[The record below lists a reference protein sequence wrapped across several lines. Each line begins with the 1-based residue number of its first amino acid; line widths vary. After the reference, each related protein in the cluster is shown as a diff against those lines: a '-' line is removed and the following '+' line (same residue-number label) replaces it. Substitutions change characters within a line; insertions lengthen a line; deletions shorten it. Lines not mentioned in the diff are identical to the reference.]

1 MELARKVDQSTI
13 YGLTAPLITTSDGK
27 KMGKTA
33 AGAIWLNKDLL
44 SEYDYWQ
51 FWRNVDDADV
61 IRFLKL
67 FTEVPLA
74 EINEMESKWTGA
86 ELNQAK
92 VRLADEATT
101 MLHGSE
107 CLKTIHDTVASL
119 FGSDGG
125 SNLDSLDKIVLDNS
139 VSADLINNKVTV
151 SVVDLLI
158 KAGMATSKG
167 EAKRLIKAGG
177 ARINDEKV
185 IDENLGVTMTNFDS
199 EGRLK
204 LSSGKKKHALIVLTK

>member
-1 MELARKVDQSTI
+1 
-13 YGLTAPLITTSDGK
+13 
-27 KMGKTA
+27 
-33 AGAIWLNKDLL
+33 
-44 SEYDYWQ
+44 
-51 FWRNVDDADV
+51 
-61 IRFLKL
+61 
-67 FTEVPLA
+67 
-74 EINEMESKWTGA
+74 MESKWTGA
-86 ELNQAK
+86 DLNQAK

-119 FGSDGG
+119 FGSNGG
-125 SNLDSLDKIVLDNS
+125 SNLDSLDKIILDNS

-151 SVVDLLI
+151 SVVDLLV

-185 IDENLGVTMTNFDS
+185 VDENLGVTITSFDS